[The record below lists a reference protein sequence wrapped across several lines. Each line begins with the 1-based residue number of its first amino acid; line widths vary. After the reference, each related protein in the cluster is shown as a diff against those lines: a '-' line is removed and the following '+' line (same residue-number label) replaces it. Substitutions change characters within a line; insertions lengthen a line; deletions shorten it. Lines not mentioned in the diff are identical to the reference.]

1 MSVAPLRIFEA
12 HARLYRKNWRASV
25 FSSFLNPVLFLVAMG
40 VSLGTLVDDG
50 GALGVPYLTFLAPGL
65 LAATAMQTGFGEAA
79 WPVMAGF
86 KWRRSYHVAV
96 TTPLE
101 PIDVLLGT
109 LAWAALRVLAVVTAY
124 ALVISAFGAVDLG
137 ASLLSIWPAALTG
150 VAFVAPVMAYTAR
163 LERDTSLSSLMRF
176 GVVPLFLFSGTFF
189 PITQLP
195 AVVQPLAYVTPL
207 WHGVELTRAVA
218 TGTVT
223 TFDPVVH
230 VAVLMAFV
238 AVGVALAAPAFKK
251 KLLV

>member
-1 MSVAPLRIFEA
+1 MPAASLRMLEA

-40 VSLGTLVDDG
+40 LSLGTLVDDG
-50 GALGVPYLTFLAPGL
+50 GGLGVPYLTFLAPGL
-65 LAATAMQTGFGEAA
+65 LAATGMQAGVGEGS

-86 KWRRSYHVAV
+86 KWRRSFHVAV
-96 TTPLE
+96 TTPLQ
-101 PIDVLLGT
+101 PNDVLFGT

-124 ALVISAFGAVDLG
+124 ALVITAFGAVDLVP
-137 ASLLSIWPAALTG
+137 SLLSIWPAALTG

-163 LERDTSLSSLMRF
+163 LEKDTSLSSLMRF
-176 GVVPLFLFSGTFF
+176 GIVPLFLFSGTFF

-195 AVVQPLAYVTPL
+195 VWIQPLAYMTPL

-218 TGTVT
+218 TGTTT
-223 TFDPVVH
+223 TFAPAIH
-230 VAVLMAFV
+230 AAVLVVFV
-238 AVGVALAAPAFKK
+238 VVGVALAAPAFKK